1 MQRLAVLHTAKFSV
15 ADTVHWCQC
24 VCNRCL
30 LGSIRHS
37 GSIRCGFKYLFEIK
51 VHQIPCSGLGFF
63 VCKYIKSLSK
73 RNVEVCLM
81 SFMEFIDF
89 TSSCGSL
96 LRDRNI
102 CENILVDLRIGKAL
116 TCCSKKRDLVFE
128 VLIESC
134 SCILLCLILGIFGV

>member
-1 MQRLAVLHTAKFSV
+1 MQGLSVLHTTKFSV
-15 ADTVHWCQC
+15 ADAVHWCQC
-24 VCNRCL
+24 VCNRCS

-37 GSIRCGFKYLFEIK
+37 GSIRCGLKYLFVVK
-51 VHQIPCSGLGFF
+51 VQQMPYSGLGFF
-63 VCKYIKSLSK
+63 FYKYIKSLSK
-73 RNVEVCLM
+73 RNMQVCLM
-81 SFMEFIDF
+81 SFMDFIDF

-102 CENILVDLRIGKAL
+102 YKNILLDLRIGKAL
-116 TCCSKKRDLVFE
+116 TCYSKKRDLVFE